1 MANRRTRS
9 AAIRRSFAQGIRGS
23 AAMPCCLT
31 NPARTTTSA
40 ARPGATRCT
49 PQVARPASTAAAY
62 TASCVFEMRCV
73 AWCSKIR
80 TDGGRAGA
88 TTAALVRT
96 GPSSSAAEAVTR
108 CRLRDANSA
117 AARLQH
123 KVSSTKPA
131 TPDLARPSAIDGGGC
146 NPRSHRSRG
155 LECPASTT
163 ARRML
168 CHLRYEFTGV
178 RVSGCGTGHIHC
190 GGQTGR

>member
-31 NPARTTTSA
+31 NPRAQRQRGSIGCDAPHA
-40 ARPGATRCT
+40 AGCEACINGGCL
-49 PQVARPASTAAAY
+49 S
-62 TASCVFEMRCV
+62 ASCVFEMRCV
-73 AWCSKIR
+73 AWRSKIC

-88 TTAALVRT
+88 TTAALVRN

-155 LECPASTT
+155 LNVPRQPRHAECCAILGMNSPA
-163 ARRML
+163 
-168 CHLRYEFTGV
+168 
-178 RVSGCGTGHIHC
+178 
-190 GGQTGR
+190 

>member
-31 NPARTTTSA
+31 NPRAQRQRGSIGCDAPHAAGCEACINGGCLSA
-40 ARPGATRCT
+40 SRVLKCAASRGAQKSALTEVVPALRRPRWSAPVR
-49 PQVARPASTAAAY
+49 R
-62 TASCVFEMRCV
+62 
-73 AWCSKIR
+73 
-80 TDGGRAGA
+80 RA
-88 TTAALVRT
+88 
-96 GPSSSAAEAVTR
+96 PPK
-108 CRLRDANSA
+108 RLRDVDYAM
-117 AARLQH
+117 RTQPRQDLHH
-123 KVSSTKPA
+123 KVSSTRPA

-178 RVSGCGTGHIHC
+178 RVSGCGTGHMHC

>member
-1 MANRRTRS
+1 LLSDKSRAHNDK
-9 AAIRRSFAQGIRGS
+9 RGS
-23 AAMPCCLT
+23 TGCDALHAAGCEACINGGCL
-31 NPARTTTSA
+31 S
-40 ARPGATRCT
+40 
-49 PQVARPASTAAAY
+49 
-62 TASCVFEMRCV
+62 ASCVFEMRCV
-73 AWCSKIR
+73 AWRSKIC

-155 LECPASTT
+155 LNVPRQPRHAECCAILGMNSPA
-163 ARRML
+163 
-168 CHLRYEFTGV
+168 
-178 RVSGCGTGHIHC
+178 
-190 GGQTGR
+190 

>member
-1 MANRRTRS
+1 LLSDKSRAHNDK
-9 AAIRRSFAQGIRGS
+9 RGS
-23 AAMPCCLT
+23 TGCDALHAAGCEACINGGCL
-31 NPARTTTSA
+31 S
-40 ARPGATRCT
+40 
-49 PQVARPASTAAAY
+49 
-62 TASCVFEMRCV
+62 ASCVFEMSCV
-73 AWCSKIR
+73 AWRSKIR

-88 TTAALVRT
+88 TTAALVRN

-163 ARRML
+163 ARRKL
-168 CHLRYEFTGV
+168 CHLRYEFTGA